1 MINSKRTINMLET
14 TAHLLSM
21 FQDLIVEDYKS
32 AEKALDT
39 DQILET
45 AFYAIM
51 SVTDIDEALEEST
64 ADLTE
69 GILESALKLIDLVVS
84 LKLSSKAFNDAETIR
99 SWIER
104 EMLRHTD
111 LGSAV
116 IERSTN
122 HEGYTI
128 ALNIDT
134 TTHFCGE

>member
-1 MINSKRTINMLET
+1 MMES

-21 FQDLIVEDYKS
+21 FHDVIVEDYKN

-39 DQILET
+39 DQVLEA

-51 SVTDIDEALEEST
+51 SVIDIDEAQEELT

-69 GILESALKLIDLVVS
+69 GILESALRLIDLVVS
-84 LKLSSKAFNDAETIR
+84 LKLSRNAFNDAETIR

-104 EMLRHTD
+104 EMLKHTD
-111 LGSAV
+111 FGSV
-116 IERSTN
+116 VVERSTS
-122 HEGYTI
+122 HEGYKI
-128 ALNIDT
+128 ALNIDS

>member
-84 LKLSSKAFNDAETIR
+84 LKLSSKA
-99 SWIER
+99 
-104 EMLRHTD
+104 
-111 LGSAV
+111 
-116 IERSTN
+116 
-122 HEGYTI
+122 
-128 ALNIDT
+128 
-134 TTHFCGE
+134 